1 MSGGENAKDTQMYN
15 FELKLFW
22 SFHSLAITMIQC
34 LVNISE
40 KNRRTYL
47 MCQCR
52 FISCNKC
59 TTLVG
64 ESLVGEA
71 VYNVG

>member
-1 MSGGENAKDTQMYN
+1 MSGGENAKDTQMCN
-15 FELKLFW
+15 FELKLFL
-22 SFHSLAITMIQC
+22 SFHSLAITMIRR

-40 KNRRTYL
+40 KNRRTHL

-52 FISCNKC
+52 FISCNKG

-64 ESLVGEA
+64 EVFSWGGCV
-71 VYNVG
+71 